1 MWPQTTKKY
10 TVINLNSAIFITS
23 PKRAGTEHPIKIMR
37 QTCLLLPVFV
47 CVLCCLLQKASAQ
60 ICAGSLGDAAENQ
73 SFDNGTLPIGYNDYT
88 YIGGCPDA
96 PGQYTLTNFMFG
108 CGPKKFYVT
117 ASDHTKQLNG
127 NMHSNVMLV
136 NATGKP
142 GRVYQRTVDGLC
154 GNITYQF
161 SAFITN
167 MLNSTTC
174 GAFTK
179 LASFTFTIKAPD
191 GTVYG
196 TYSTGSIPQDDMV
209 DWHQYG
215 LFFTMPATPTPV
227 ILTIT
232 SDEAG
237 GCGSVFAID
246 DISLKPCGT
255 QVTVTLDGDTLS
267 SIEVCEGYKNPFI
280 LKADYI
286 GFTNPKSIWQS
297 SSDRGET
304 WQDIAGATTTTY
316 QPPTGRGEGVM
327 MYRIIVAEA
336 VNFNSPKCRI
346 SSSPVWIGVHKM
358 PLAQAP
364 LHLSACFDKDLTM
377 PAIPGGATSFKWFG
391 PNGYQ
396 STSVQAVIPK
406 IQYSDTGLYQVQA
419 INDFGCYVTDSAFVT
434 VSPSVTI
441 NTQTLYQVCEGDIIK
456 FDVTGGGTYTWTPP
470 TGLSSTTIANPT
482 TTAKD
487 TIRYQVLIENSYGC
501 KDSALIAVDV
511 FRKTVATAGPD
522 KYLLL
527 GDTTT
532 LDATVSGTDVS
543 VYWQPGSYLSDARAI
558 APRVSPPLG
567 DITYTLHVNSAQGCG
582 TLTDDVTVHVI
593 KDLYIPNAFTPNGDG
608 KNDVFGITA
617 FDNFTI
623 KQFTIFNRWGGVVF
637 NSKKAGDLWD
647 GTQNKQPLP
656 TGEYVYY
663 IDIVLPDG
671 KRFIKKGMIM
681 LIR

>member
-1 MWPQTTKKY
+1 M
-10 TVINLNSAIFITS
+10 
-23 PKRAGTEHPIKIMR
+23 
-37 QTCLLLPVFV
+37 LPVFV
-47 CVLCCLLQKASAQ
+47 CVFCCIWQRATAQ
-60 ICAGSLGDAAENQ
+60 ICAGSLGDAAESQ
-73 SFDNGTLPIGYNDYT
+73 SFDASQLPIGYNDYK
-88 YIGGCPDA
+88 YIAGCPDN
-96 PGQYTLTNFMFG
+96 PGEYTLTNFMFG

-117 ASDHTKQLNG
+117 ASDHTKQVSHNA
-127 NMHSNVMLV
+127 NSNVMLV

-167 MLNSTTC
+167 MLNTATC
-174 GAFTK
+174 GPFTK
-179 LASFTFTIKAPD
+179 LASFTFSIKAPD

-196 TYSTGSIPQDDMV
+196 TYSTGNIPQEDMV
-209 DWHQYG
+209 EWHQYG
-215 LFFTMPATPTPV
+215 LFFTMPAIPTPV

-255 QVTVTLDGDTLS
+255 QVMVTLDGDTLS
-267 SIEVCEGYKNPFI
+267 SIEVCEGYKNPFV
-280 LKADYI
+280 LKANYL

-297 SSDRGET
+297 SSDKGDT
-304 WQDIAGATTTTY
+304 WQDIPGATASTY
-316 QPPTGRGEGVM
+316 QPPAGRGEGVM

-346 SSSPVWIGVHKM
+346 SSLPVWIGVHKL
-358 PLAQAP
+358 PVAQP
-364 LHLSACFDKDLTM
+364 PVNVSACFDKDLKM
-377 PAIPGGATSFKWFG
+377 PALSGGATSFKWSG

-406 IQYSDTGLYQVQA
+406 IQYKDTGLYQAQA
-419 INDFGCYVTDSAFVT
+419 INDYGCYVIDSAYVT

-441 NTQTLYQVCEGDIIK
+441 STKTLYQVCEGDVIK
-456 FDVTGGGTYTWTPP
+456 FDVRGGDTYIWTPP
-470 TGLSSTTIANPT
+470 TGLSNTTTGNPT
-482 TTAKD
+482 ITAKD
-487 TIRYQVLIENSYGC
+487 TIRYQVLTENSYGC

-511 FRKTVATAGPD
+511 FRRAVANAGPD
-522 KYLLL
+522 KYLVL
-527 GDTTT
+527 GDTTA
-532 LDATVSGTDVS
+532 LDATVSGTGVS
-543 VYWQPGSYLSDARAI
+543 FYWSPGSYLSDSRTI
-558 APRVSPPLG
+558 VPRVSPPLG
-567 DITYTLHVNSAQGCG
+567 DFTYTLHVNSAQGCG

-593 KDLYIPNAFTPNGDG
+593 KGLYIPTAFTPNGDG

-637 NSKKAGDLWD
+637 NTKKAGDMWD

-656 TGEYVYY
+656 VGEYVYY
-663 IDIVLPDG
+663 IDVILPGG
-671 KRFIKKGMIM
+671 KHLVKKGQVL